1 MTKQEFLDAAASRY
15 DELQALNKVTDFY
28 DYEVEFVRI
37 WRDLGREVLEKNIGD
52 LSGNKRKKKPYDP
65 GLRNDQQHSSF

>member
-15 DELQALNKVTDFY
+15 DELQRLNKLNDFY

-37 WRDLGREVLEKNIGD
+37 WKELGREVLEKNFGEQSRD
-52 LSGNKRKKKPYDP
+52 KRKKKEI
-65 GLRNDQQHSSF
+65 